1 MQGIKSGKLKDILL
15 YSVILWMAAHG
26 YRFMNNLYT
35 ADTLASV
42 FQDDILWQ
50 RSLGR
55 FMQTFTMIF
64 RGCIVSPWLVGIIS
78 MIIFSFSVYLISE
91 ILKIE
96 DRVLLFMIC
105 AVLSC
110 NVTITCA
117 MAAYTPWI
125 DVYMSAFFFAVL
137 GVYLFTK
144 DRIVCYIPGIVSL
157 AVSMGFYQMYICVA
171 FMLFAI
177 IYIREL
183 SEKKPDKAFLIRAG
197 KTVIGVVLSGGLYF
211 ALYKL
216 VLAVHHV
223 VEAMSYNSLA
233 NMGGVEGPGFGSL
246 LAGTY
251 ERYIYYLTHQGTFVS
266 TYLLG
271 RKVSDAWDILIVIC
285 VMAVVLILLA
295 GLAIINKRNGSSV
308 LQMVLQAVLVLCIPL
323 FSNVIYIISNGF
335 EYDVMIYGIYF
346 IYVLFAVILAK
357 AASTR
362 KMMFI
367 ALIPV
372 FVIVW
377 HSVVFSNQVYMKLDM
392 EDREAL
398 SICTRIADDVCET
411 EGYEPGVTP
420 VKIVGSLE
428 FNEHH
433 GPVIYLKDV
442 TIHGNNNTPFN
453 YIRSFPFYMNYYLN
467 EDMNFTTQDVSEE
480 ITDLMPEYPEKGSIA
495 FVDDVL
501 VIKLSD

>member
-1 MQGIKSGKLKDILL
+1 MQGIKLQKLKDILL
-15 YSVILWMAAHG
+15 YSVILWMVAHG

-64 RGCIVSPWLVGIIS
+64 RGCIVSPWLLAVIS
-78 MIIFSFSVYLISE
+78 VVIFSFSVYLVSE
-91 ILKIE
+91 LLQIE
-96 DRVLLFMIC
+96 DKILLFTVC

-117 MAAYTPWI
+117 LAAYTPWI
-125 DVYMSAFFFAVL
+125 DIYMTAFFFAVL

-144 DRIVCYIPGIVSL
+144 DKLICYILGMVSL
-157 AVSMGFYQMYICVA
+157 AVSMGFYQMYICAA

-183 SEKKPDKAFLIRAG
+183 SEKKPDRAFWIKTG
-197 KTVIGVVLSGGLYF
+197 KTVGGVILSGGLYY

-216 VLAVHHV
+216 VLVVHHV
-223 VEAMSYNSLA
+223 TEAMSYNSLA
-233 NMGGVEGPGFGSL
+233 NMGGGEGPGLGSL

-251 ERYIYYLTHQGTFVS
+251 ERYVYYMTHQGTFVS

-271 RKVSDAWDILIVIC
+271 RKVSDAWDVLIIIC
-285 VMAVVLILLA
+285 VIAVVLIFLA
-295 GLAIINKRNGSSV
+295 GLAVINKKNKTSM
-308 LQMVLQAVLVLCIPL
+308 LQKVLQAVLILCIPL
-323 FSNVIYIISNGF
+323 FSNVVYVFANGF
-335 EYDVMIYGIYF
+335 EYELMIFGIYF
-346 IYVLFAVILAK
+346 LYVLLAVILAK
-357 AASTR
+357 VIETK
-362 KMMFI
+362 KMLLI

-372 FVIVW
+372 FIIVW
-377 HSVVFSNQVYMKLDM
+377 HSVVFSNQVYMKIDM

-411 EGYEPGVTP
+411 EGYKPGITP
-420 VKIVGSLE
+420 VKVVGALE
-428 FNEHH
+428 QNEHH
-433 GPVIYLKDV
+433 GPVIYLSDV
-442 TIHGNNNTPFN
+442 HIHGNYNTPFN
-453 YIRSFPFYMNYYLN
+453 YTRSFPFYMNYYLN

-480 ITDLMPEYPEKGSIA
+480 ITDTMPEYPEEGSIA

>member
-1 MQGIKSGKLKDILL
+1 MQGIKLQKLKDILL
-15 YSVILWMAAHG
+15 YSVILWIVAHG

-35 ADTLASV
+35 ADTLGSI

-64 RGCIVSPWLVGIIS
+64 RGSIVSPWLLGVIS
-78 MIIFSFSVYLISE
+78 IVIFSFSVYLVSE
-91 ILKIE
+91 ILGIE
-96 DRVLLFMIC
+96 DKVLLFMIC
-105 AVLSC
+105 AILSC

-117 MAAYTPWI
+117 LAAYTPWI
-125 DVYMSAFFFAVL
+125 DVYMTAFFFAVL

-144 DRIVCYIPGIVSL
+144 DKLVCYILGMVSF

-177 IYIREL
+177 IYIRKL
-183 SEKKPDKAFLIRAG
+183 SENKPDKAFWIKAG
-197 KTVIGVVLSGGLYF
+197 KTVCGVVLSGGLYY
-211 ALYKL
+211 ALYKF
-216 VLAVHHV
+216 VIKIHHV
-223 VEAMSYNSLA
+223 TEAMSYNSLA
-233 NMGGVEGPGFGSL
+233 NMGAKEGTGFGSL

-251 ERYIYYLTHQGTFVS
+251 ERYVYFLTHQGTFVS

-285 VMAVVLILLA
+285 VIAVVLILLA
-295 GLAIINKRNGSSV
+295 GLAIINKKNKTSV
-308 LQMVLQAVLVLCIPL
+308 LQKVLQAVLVLCIPL

-335 EYDVMIYGIYF
+335 EYEVMIFGIYF
-346 IYVLFAVILAK
+346 LYVLLAVILAK
-357 AASTR
+357 VIDTE
-362 KMMFI
+362 KMMLI

-377 HSVVFSNQVYMKLDM
+377 HSVVFGNQVYMKIDM

-411 EGYEPGVTP
+411 EGYKPGVTP
-420 VKIVGSLE
+420 VKVVGALE

-433 GPVIYLKDV
+433 GPVIYLSDIN
-442 TIHGNNNTPFN
+442 IHGNFNTPFN
-453 YIRSFPFYMNYYLN
+453 YPRSFPFYMNYYLN

-480 ITDLMPEYPEKGSIA
+480 ITDTMPEYPEEGSIA

>member
-1 MQGIKSGKLKDILL
+1 M
-15 YSVILWMAAHG
+15 
-26 YRFMNNLYT
+26 
-35 ADTLASV
+35 
-42 FQDDILWQ
+42 
-50 RSLGR
+50 
-55 FMQTFTMIF
+55 
-64 RGCIVSPWLVGIIS
+64 
-78 MIIFSFSVYLISE
+78 
-91 ILKIE
+91 
-96 DRVLLFMIC
+96 
-105 AVLSC
+105 
-110 NVTITCA
+110 
-117 MAAYTPWI
+117 
-125 DVYMSAFFFAVL
+125 
-137 GVYLFTK
+137 
-144 DRIVCYIPGIVSL
+144 
-157 AVSMGFYQMYICVA
+157 
-171 FMLFAI
+171 
-177 IYIREL
+177 
-183 SEKKPDKAFLIRAG
+183 
-197 KTVIGVVLSGGLYF
+197 LSGGLYY
-211 ALYKL
+211 ALYKF
-216 VLAVHHV
+216 VIKIHHV
-223 VEAMSYNSLA
+223 TEAMSYNSLA
-233 NMGGVEGPGFGSL
+233 NMWAKEGTSFGSL

-251 ERYIYYLTHQGTFVS
+251 ERYVYFMTHQGTFVS

-271 RKVSDAWDILIVIC
+271 SKVSDAWDILMIIC
-285 VMAVVLILLA
+285 VMAVILMILA

-308 LQMVLQAVLVLCIPL
+308 LQIALQAVLVLCIPL

-346 IYVLFAVILAK
+346 LYVLFAVILAK
-357 AASTR
+357 AACNG

-377 HSVVFSNQVYMKLDM
+377 HSVVFSNQVYMKIDM

-420 VKIVGSLE
+420 VKIVGALE

-442 TIHGNNNTPFN
+442 IIHGNNNTPFN
-453 YIRSFPFYMNYYLN
+453 YVRSFPFYMNYYLN
-467 EDMNFTTQDVSEE
+467 EDMNFTSQDVPEE